1 MEIIMKKIVSAMLL
15 SLAMVI
21 PCTHAEVVT
30 ETILY
35 DHEGTTL
42 EGAWVYDNTVTE
54 PRAAVIVFHQWGGAG
69 DYEKARAKML
79 AEQGYVAFVA
89 DVYGQGVRPETME
102 ERRALATAYYQD
114 RPMVRA
120 RARAALNTVQG
131 SERVASDRIAAIG
144 YCFGGMTTLE
154 LARDGAPVVAAVS
167 IHGSLNTP
175 TPSDATNIT
184 AHVLAQHGGDDPYVP
199 AEELAGFRKEMEDA
213 KVKATVTVYEGAVH
227 SFTDWNAGSDPTK
240 GAAYNEEVDKA
251 SWQELLT
258 FLGTHLN

>member
-1 MEIIMKKIVSAMLL
+1 MKNILSII
-15 SLAMVI
+15 SLALIVALSS
-21 PCTHAEVVT
+21 TRAEVVT
-30 ETILY
+30 ETVIY
-35 DHEGTTL
+35 QHDGATL
-42 EGAWVYDNTVTE
+42 EGALVYDQAITE
-54 PRAAVIVFHQWGGAG
+54 PRPAVIIFHQWGGAG

-120 RARAALNTVQG
+120 RARAALDTVQG
-131 SERVASDRIAAIG
+131 NALVASDRIAAIG

-154 LARDGAPVVAAVS
+154 LARDGAPIVAAVS
-167 IHGSLNTP
+167 IHGSLNSP
-175 TPSDATNIT
+175 SPSDATNIT
-184 AHVLAQHGGDDPYVP
+184 ANVLAQHGGDDPYVP

-227 SFTDWNAGSDPTK
+227 SFTDWNAGNDPSK
-240 GAAYNEEVDKA
+240 GAAYNEAVDKA

-258 FLGTHLN
+258 FLDTHLD